1 MHKTSDDQSAGHVP
15 TRYQDPSRG
24 LTLHNED
31 SLIGMHEFLAPGS
44 VDVIVTSPPFNIAKN
59 YSRYNDAI
67 PRGQYLDWLEDWGQE
82 AKRVLADD
90 GSLFLNLGGT
100 PKSPHGPHEVLNRLR
115 RHFVLQ
121 NEIHIISSIVIDA
134 ATVHHRLGRNRDLV
148 VGHHK
153 PINSDRYLHKGH
165 EYLYHFTA
173 RGTVPLDR
181 LAIGTAYQDKSNVA
195 RWSGRRDRPLS
206 RQRVGHSLP
215 DDPEPGHRPAA
226 SRVISCRTAAS
237 VYSPPR
243 RLAHSSRARPVRRDR
258 HDGARLP
265 RTRCGIRGVRDRL
278 PPHRRPSPA
287 AG

>member
-1 MHKTSDDQSAGHVP
+1 MV
-15 TRYQDPSRG
+15 SRC
-24 LTLHNED
+24 HNED

-195 RWSGRRDRPLS
+195 RWSGRRDRRCRGNVWVIPYPTIQNRDTDRPHPASFPVELPRRCIRLHGVS
-206 RQRVGHSLP
+206 RTRLVLDPFAGIGTTALACRELGVGFVGFEIDYH
-215 DDPEPGHRPAA
+215 
-226 SRVISCRTAAS
+226 RTA
-237 VYSPPR
+237 VR
-243 RLAHSSRARPVRRDR
+243 RLQQD
-258 HDGARLP
+258 DTGKQ
-265 RTRCGIRGVRDRL
+265 
-278 PPHRRPSPA
+278 PA
-287 AG
+287 LFDDE